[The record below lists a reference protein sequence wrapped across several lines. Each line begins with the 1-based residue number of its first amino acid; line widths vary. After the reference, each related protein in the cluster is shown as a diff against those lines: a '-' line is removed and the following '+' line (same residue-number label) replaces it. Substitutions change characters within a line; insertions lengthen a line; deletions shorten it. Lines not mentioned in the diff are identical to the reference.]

1 MPISLIR
8 LLLDG
13 YLFSFLCML
22 TYSAIYSI
30 VFCISYDFAALDMF
44 HVLFGRLITTVSKI
58 SLLTI

>member
-13 YLFSFLCML
+13 YLFSFLCIL

-30 VFCISYDFAALDMF
+30 VFCTSYDFAALDVF
-44 HVLFGRLITTVSKI
+44 YVLFGTLKRLT
-58 SLLTI
+58 LA